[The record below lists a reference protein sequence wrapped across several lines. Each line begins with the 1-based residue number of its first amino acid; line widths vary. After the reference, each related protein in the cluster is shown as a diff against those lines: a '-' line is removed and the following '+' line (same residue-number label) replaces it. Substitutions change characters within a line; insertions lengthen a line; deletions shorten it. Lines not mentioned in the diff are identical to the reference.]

1 MRFLMEDPVNNRR
14 YVFLRTALVAV
25 AAWVALAVPGSAA
38 APQAPSAGLQAN
50 RIDVITAFASTP
62 GPADE
67 APVRRQGGQ
76 IRYTYYLVPAIASSI
91 PEQAVAGLASDPRVT
106 SIDLTGQVFA
116 RDAKL
121 DNTWGVE
128 RVGASLAHADRHTD
142 LGALVAVIESGID
155 IVHPD
160 LMKKYMGG
168 DDFVNGFTETFPA
181 GTYTGDLDL
190 SNVPDGSH
198 TWEVTAKD
206 AEGISGAGAASFP
219 ITAGDTV
226 AVTSIEYTT
235 SEGPDGLKHLDAML
249 TLQDELG
256 KNAPGGCY
264 VTTVES
270 VDANGLTT

>member
-1 MRFLMEDPVNNRR
+1 MHKISEENPVNNRR
-14 YVFLRTALVAV
+14 YLFLRTALVAV

-50 RIDVITAFASTP
+50 RIDVIIAFARTS

-76 IRYTYYLVPAIASSI
+76 IRYTYHLVPAIASSI
-91 PEQAVAGLASDPRVT
+91 SEQAVAGLSSDPRVT
-106 SIDLTGQVFA
+106 SIDLNGQVFVL
-116 RDAKL
+116 DAKL
-121 DNTWGVE
+121 DNTWGVQ
-128 RVGASLAHADRHTD
+128 RVGAGLAHADRHTG

-190 SNVPDGSH
+190 SNVPEGSH
-198 TWEVTAKD
+198 TWECASNC
-206 AEGISGAGAASFP
+206 ARSRSAANR
-219 ITAGDTV
+219 
-226 AVTSIEYTT
+226 AV
-235 SEGPDGLKHLDAML
+235 
-249 TLQDELG
+249 
-256 KNAPGGCY
+256 
-264 VTTVES
+264 
-270 VDANGLTT
+270 